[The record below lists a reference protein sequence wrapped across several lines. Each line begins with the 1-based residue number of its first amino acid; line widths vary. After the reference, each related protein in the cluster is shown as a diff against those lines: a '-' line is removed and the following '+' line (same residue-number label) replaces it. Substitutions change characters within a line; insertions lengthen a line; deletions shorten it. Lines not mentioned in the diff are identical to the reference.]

1 MIRQFTVV
9 GPNGK
14 IPTRATQNSAGYDL
28 YASEP
33 VTIPSKGLQLVR
45 TEVAVQ
51 LDSNEYFSIVSRSGL
66 ALKSGIFVLNS
77 PGIVDSDYYPNPI
90 GVILYNTSDK
100 DFNIEVGDRIA
111 QGIVMEYK
119 TMPNDESDIKTTR
132 QGGFG
137 STGVKGE

>member
-9 GPNGK
+9 GPNGR

-33 VTIPSKGLQLVR
+33 VTIPSKELRLIKTG
-45 TEVAVQ
+45 VAVQ
-51 LDSNEYFSIVSRSGL
+51 LDTNEYFSIVSRSGL

-77 PGIVDSDYYPNPI
+77 PGIVDSDYYPNPV

-100 DFNIEVGDRIA
+100 DFKVEVGDRIA

-119 TMPNDESDIKTTR
+119 TMSNDESDIKTTR

-137 STGVKGE
+137 STGVKEV

>member
-1 MIRQFTVV
+1 MIRQFTIV

-45 TEVAVQ
+45 TDVAVQ
-51 LDSNEYFSIVSRSGL
+51 LDTNEYFSIVSRSGL

-90 GVILYNTSDK
+90 GVILYNTSDQ
-100 DFNIEVGDRIA
+100 DFKVEVGDRIA

>member
-45 TEVAVQ
+45 TDVAVQ
-51 LDSNEYFSIVSRSGL
+51 LDANEYFSIVSRSGL

-100 DFNIEVGDRIA
+100 DFKVEAGDRIA

-119 TMPNDESDIKTTR
+119 TMSNDESDTKVMR

>member
-9 GPNGK
+9 EPNGK
-14 IPTRATQNSAGYDL
+14 VPTRATQHSAGYDL
-28 YASEP
+28 YASDL
-33 VTIPSKGLQLVR
+33 VTIPSKELRLIKTG
-45 TEVAVQ
+45 VAVQ
-51 LDSNEYFSIVSRSGL
+51 LDTNEYFSIVSRSGL

-100 DFNIEVGDRIA
+100 DFIVEIGDRIA